1 EGGIRVPAM
10 LRWPG
15 VMPPG
20 RVSGQVGITMDLTA
34 TILAVTEVEGPGDL
48 DLEGIDLMPIL
59 TRQAPEQQRTLF
71 WRSADGGSRAVR
83 SGDWKLLVDGRNP
96 FVFDVRADVAEREDL
111 TNVSQEVAYRLR
123 MLLDAWEADVNG
135 LARASRRGYY
145 FTYGLVLYAT
155 MFHGLPLVPVVTSLL
170 PTQMLR
176 SGSVFVLNL
185 GFLSAAIASHRLLE
199 SSDRNPMAAPPRR
212 TRT

>member
-1 EGGIRVPAM
+1 MLERADRGIGEILDALDAAGLRERTLVIFTNDNGGEWLSRNAPLFNRKWTVWEGGIRVPAI

-15 VMPPG
+15 VIPPG

-83 SGDWKLLVDGRNP
+83 SGDWKLLVDGRNS

-135 LARASRRGYY
+135 DAL
-145 FTYGLVLYAT
+145 
-155 MFHGLPLVPVVTSLL
+155 
-170 PTQMLR
+170 
-176 SGSVFVLNL
+176 
-185 GFLSAAIASHRLLE
+185 
-199 SSDRNPMAAPPRR
+199 MAAP
-212 TRT
+212 